1 MSANVAITGRR
12 VIAFIAEKSD
22 WFVGSCSI
30 STLSGKSCFHFSPD
44 SPVLALSPLLL
55 SVSTLSTLTRSHQ
68 DALHFLSNSVET
80 FMAVTFLCLGIKQIG
95 KIRLCS
101 LFIRFFF
108 FSFRQFIVQIHG
120 DEYSTVTLFLSPAL
134 YEKITILLYYKPFIF
149 FLIFFIKVSSTGC
162 LKHIRNE
169 ALIKSRKWLGWNEV
183 LICVNSYFRNVLR
196 WTV

>member
-108 FSFRQFIVQIHG
+108 FLFANSLSK
-120 DEYSTVTLFLSPAL
+120 STVMNIQPLLF
-134 YEKITILLYYKPFIF
+134 F
-149 FLIFFIKVSSTGC
+149 FLPHCMKKLRYFCTTNHSFSFSFFFYKSFVAWLPETYPQWSS
-162 LKHIRNE
+162 N
-169 ALIKSRKWLGWNEV
+169 
-183 LICVNSYFRNVLR
+183 
-196 WTV
+196 